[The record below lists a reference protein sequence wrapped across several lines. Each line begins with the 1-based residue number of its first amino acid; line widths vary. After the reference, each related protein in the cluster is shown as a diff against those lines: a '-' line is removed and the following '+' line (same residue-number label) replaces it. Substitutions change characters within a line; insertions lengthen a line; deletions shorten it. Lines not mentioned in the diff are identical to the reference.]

1 MHAWVICLQ
10 FTANGA
16 APWFCVLVTSQETA
30 AVFPVSSF
38 EGEIQILIIHLSQLT
53 GLTCE
58 SCFTVNFLPQRCMKN
73 FQERQRGD
81 KFHSPGP
88 PADFYLS
95 VKHLSWMGTEGG
107 AAVWSPE
114 VFSLA
119 VECFRCGTLSVRSF
133 KGKRLFQKQESA
145 SNNMAT
151 HGPCWRCRVLL
162 SVAKREYTQQTV
174 CVCVCICN
182 NWTLSISQWW
192 IFDWADVAYSFLNE
206 CKCFTLYLQTSVSS
220 AMTN

>member
-1 MHAWVICLQ
+1 MGI
-10 FTANGA
+10 
-16 APWFCVLVTSQETA
+16 
-30 AVFPVSSF
+30 SS
-38 EGEIQILIIHLSQLT
+38 T
-53 GLTCE
+53 
-58 SCFTVNFLPQRCMKN
+58 PQ
-73 FQERQRGD
+73 
-81 KFHSPGP
+81 GP

-119 VECFRCGTLSVRSF
+119 VECFRCGTLSVRSL

-145 SNNMAT
+145 TNNMAT

-174 CVCVCICN
+174 CVCVFVI
-182 NWTLSISQWW
+182 TEHSQ
-192 IFDWADVAYSFLNE
+192 
-206 CKCFTLYLQTSVSS
+206 SVSGGYLIEQ
-220 AMTN
+220 MWPILF